1 MSILITNARVLTMG
15 QGPSPRTRERLSDV
29 GAIPR
34 ADVLIDQG
42 VIVRITPYTPHNP
55 APAPPAGATIIDAK
69 GRVLMPAF
77 IDPHTHLCWAGDRLD
92 EWQMKLAGTPYL
104 DILKAGG
111 GIMSTVRAVRDASE
125 NALLEL
131 LLERLDR
138 VFRAGTT
145 TIEIKSGY
153 GLSTRDELKMLRV
166 IHEAQ
171 SRWPGTIVATALL
184 GHAIDAD
191 VPDFVQ
197 RTIDET
203 LPAVHAEFPGVA
215 IDAFCEKGAWS
226 REQCVQLFAQ
236 ARSLGHPIRVHA
248 DQFNSLGMID
258 DAIRLGAASVDHLEA
273 STRDD
278 LQRLSESSTFG
289 VGLPC
294 TGLHMATRAG
304 GDFADLRALADLGG
318 RVAIATNGN
327 PGSATAF
334 AMPVAMAAAVRFC
347 GLTPQESIVASTAN
361 AGALLGVVDPRLSD
375 RGRLESGLRADLV
388 LLRHADERSLAY
400 EWATDHVAL
409 TICHGRVAF
418 SA

>member
-15 QGPSPRTRERLSDV
+15 QGQGPRTRDRFGNLGV
-29 GAIPR
+29 IPR

-42 VIVRITPYTPHNP
+42 VIARIIPRGSHDPSP
-55 APAPPAGATIIDAK
+55 VPPVGATTIDAK

-92 EWQMKLAGTPYL
+92 EWQMKLRGTSYL

-111 GIMSTVRAVRDASE
+111 GIMSTVRAVREASE
-125 NALLEL
+125 NTLLEL

-138 VFRAGTT
+138 VLRAGTT

-166 IHEAQ
+166 IHEAG
-171 SRWPGTIVATALL
+171 SRWPGTIVLTALL
-184 GHAIDAD
+184 GHAIDPG
-191 VPDFVQ
+191 VPDFEQ
-197 RTIDET
+197 RTIEET

-226 REQCVQLFAQ
+226 REQCVKLFAQ

-248 DQFNSLGMID
+248 DQFNSLGMVE
-258 DAIRLGAASVDHLEA
+258 AALRLSAASVDHLEA

-278 LQRLSESSTFG
+278 LLRLAESPTFG

-318 RVAIATNGN
+318 RIAIATNAN

-334 AMPVAMAAAVRFC
+334 AMPIAMAVAVRFC
-347 GLTPQESIVASTAN
+347 GLSPQESIVASTAN
-361 AGALLGVVDPRLSD
+361 AGELLRHIDPSLDD
-375 RGRLESGLRADLV
+375 RGRIEPGLRADLI
-388 LLRHADERSLAY
+388 LLRHTDERSLAY
-400 EWATDHVAL
+400 EWASDHVAL
-409 TICHGRVAF
+409 TICHGRVVF

>member
-15 QGPSPRTRERLSDV
+15 QGPNPRTRERLADV

-42 VIVRITPYTPHNP
+42 VIVRITPHTPHNP

-111 GIMSTVRAVRDASE
+111 GIMSTVRAVREASE
-125 NALLEL
+125 SALLDL

-138 VFRAGTT
+138 VLRAGTT

-166 IHEAQ
+166 IHEAR
-171 SRWPGTIVATALL
+171 SRWPGTVVATALL
-184 GHAIDAD
+184 GHAIDPD

-248 DQFNSLGMID
+248 DQFNSLGIID

-278 LQRLSESSTFG
+278 LQQLSESSTFG

-318 RVAIATNGN
+318 RVAIATNSN
-327 PGSATAF
+327 PGSATTF
-334 AMPVAMAAAVRFC
+334 AMPIAMAAAVRFC

-361 AGALLGVVDPRLSD
+361 AGALLTNVDPTLAD
-375 RGRLESGLRADLV
+375 RGRLEPGLRADLV
-388 LLRHADERSLAY
+388 LLRHTDERSLAY
-400 EWATDHVAL
+400 EWASDHIAL
-409 TICHGRVAF
+409 TICHGRVVF